1 MPAEKEK
8 KDKNG
13 KYGKD
18 ERSQENKAII
28 IKQLVCLVD
37 NGLEEPEIIH
47 PFPRGLDKGK
57 ITVSR
62 DGPVLKDIPP
72 AVEVVP
78 QVGVGPG
85 DGPLQEMVKDVKKEQ
100 PRICDINIVWPVHH
114 HR

>member
-1 MPAEKEK
+1 VSAEKEK

-18 ERSQENKAII
+18 ERPQENKAVI

-57 ITVSR
+57 VAASR
-62 DGPVLKDIPP
+62 DRPVLKDIPP

-78 QVGVGPG
+78 QVGICSG
-85 DGPLQEMVKDVKKEQ
+85 DGPLQEMVKDEKKEQ
-100 PRICDINIVWPVHH
+100 PRICDINIIWPVHH